1 MRLAGPGVAAGCRTR
16 RSKTRI
22 QSSTKRRLT
31 ATDSVPNCLLHRLK
45 QEFVVLPT
53 DGAVSR
59 WRRGNGLPEAEF
71 GRHTRV
77 VHSASLMADAPEHL
91 ALDDDEQALLTGL
104 RAGDA
109 DAYETLVRTTS
120 ARLLAV
126 ARRIVGSEEDAR
138 DVLQEAYTSAFR
150 ALGRFE
156 GQAKLSTWLH
166 RIVVNTALM
175 RLRSRK
181 RKPEESIDALL
192 PVFKDDGHQMQAGA
206 EWADGADVALERAET
221 RTFVRAQID
230 KLPDTYRT
238 VLLLRDIE
246 ELSTSDVASMLSTS
260 ENAVKIRLH
269 RARQAL
275 RALLDERFGRAAHDS
290 QGVAG

>member
-1 MRLAGPGVAAGCRTR
+1 
-16 RSKTRI
+16 
-22 QSSTKRRLT
+22 
-31 ATDSVPNCLLHRLK
+31 
-45 QEFVVLPT
+45 
-53 DGAVSR
+53 
-59 WRRGNGLPEAEF
+59 
-71 GRHTRV
+71 
-77 VHSASLMADAPEHL
+77 MADAPEHL